1 MIVSHSRRALCKA
14 ARLLCVLSAPA
25 AHAVK
30 AEGGGSGGG
39 SAGTRYGAWLPASQ
53 QAGSGLGSS
62 GVFGDLAS
70 AYDAARPAYPAQL
83 FSDAKQLA
91 PPGTRSA
98 DVGCG
103 TGRGALAMARL
114 GYDVVAV
121 DCDRGMLQQVAAS
134 AAAAGV
140 GDAVRCVEAAG
151 EDTGLEAGS
160 VQLAT
165 ILQAFHWMDA
175 PRTLREARRYLAP
188 RGVLVLAWN
197 DRCLETGW
205 VCELEALIE
214 KYNPHYDRHLKQYD
228 PDAWTPVLTQ
238 PLGGGDLPGFELVA
252 HRRYANDCSFDGAD
266 GLIAVLRTY
275 SYVAKALSDEQAAAL
290 EADVRALVA
299 RVHGEGVPFVLP
311 TVCKAYVLRA
321 PA

>member
-1 MIVSHSRRALCKA
+1 MRRDCAEI
-14 ARLLCVLSAPA
+14 
-25 AHAVK
+25 AH
-30 AEGGGSGGG
+30 
-39 SAGTRYGAWLPASQ
+39 LPATSCC
-53 QAGSGLGSS
+53 
-62 GVFGDLAS
+62 
-70 AYDAARPAYPAQL
+70 PT
-83 FSDAKQLA
+83 
-91 PPGTRSA
+91 TR
-98 DVGCG
+98 
-103 TGRGALAMARL
+103 R
-114 GYDVVAV
+114 
-121 DCDRGMLQQVAAS
+121 
-134 AAAAGV
+134 
-140 GDAVRCVEAAG
+140 
-151 EDTGLEAGS
+151 
-160 VQLAT
+160 
-165 ILQAFHWMDA
+165 
-175 PRTLREARRYLAP
+175 
-188 RGVLVLAWN
+188 
-197 DRCLETGW
+197 W

-299 RVHGEGVPFVLP
+299 RVHGAGVPFVLP